1 MHRFVEAHNR
11 RGELAAALGFRLGGG
26 RGKILFQLREGPATL
41 RELADANG
49 VDAPYTTLI
58 VDKLEAHGL
67 VERRPHP
74 DDRRRKLVTLTAAG
88 HAAIATADTIL
99 FARPRRSGNS
109 RPRTSGSSPAFSRA
123 FSRQMPPHP
132 KNRNCPRCRR
142 WIPDQRRV
150 EPPISSRRISARHT
164 TVWYEILRF
173 RQDGPVN
180 RATDDHVLDA
190 VGPRL
195 CAGPR

>member
-1 MHRFVEAHNR
+1 MNVSARSADPVQQAWVLMHRFVEAHNR

-99 FARPRRSGNS
+99 LRP
-109 RPRTSGSSPAFSRA
+109 PPAIRELPAEDLGQLTGLLTRLLEADAAAPEEPELSA
-123 FSRQMPPHP
+123 LPP
-132 KNRNCPRCRR
+132 
-142 WIPDQRRV
+142 
-150 EPPISSRRISARHT
+150 
-164 TVWYEILRF
+164 
-173 RQDGPVN
+173 
-180 RATDDHVLDA
+180 LDS
-190 VGPRL
+190 
-195 CAGPR
+195 